1 MLESA
6 LKEYVFDCEN
16 AILNYRLGIEYEK
29 IGQTAAAISYLLRA
43 AERTKSKLLTYECL
57 IRIGNCFDRQQNRSF
72 TVKSMYRSAISILPN
87 RPEAYY
93 MLIKYLEFEKNYSEC
108 FLFCD
113 LALFNCKETKYD
125 DLGVGYPGIWGIYYY
140 YSTSSWWCGK
150 AMKSRK
156 IIQKII
162 DNYWNDM
169 DDHHKNAIESN
180 LIGLGSGPENHTF
193 RCYNKSL
200 HSKLRFKFSGSEY
213 IEQNYSQ
220 VYQDMFVL
228 SMLNGKRNGTFLEIG
243 GADPWK
249 GSNTAL
255 LEQNFGWKGTTIEF
269 NEKFIAPFRS
279 ARPKVN
285 LLHANA
291 LELNYDDILSQL
303 CDENN
308 IIDYLQLDIEPSRN
322 TYECMLKIPFDKYKF
337 RVITYEHDYP
347 ADVTR
352 QYREKS
358 REYLRSKGYQ
368 LIVNDVSPDG
378 EWNFEDWWVHP
389 DYVDEQIKEKMM
401 SVTDNKTKIEDYFLN
416 SNKNVITTIN
426 DTKQTIIDAHKK
438 YDSQLCWGWCSLD
451 KSGCFVDYV
460 NDICSRVENP
470 VCVEIGVFG
479 GKSILP
485 VALELKRHKKGMV
498 YAIDPWSNLEA
509 GKGYEDQQREYDYW
523 TNVDLEYMHKFFL
536 NLLKEYEIENYVDVI
551 KSTSDAAPEIDNID
565 FLFID
570 GQHTD
575 QAVRDTFKY
584 ATKVKLNG
592 YCVVDDVTWGDVSK
606 VPEILNSLG
615 FFNIHN
621 VDSNAMIFKR
631 TNLIDLRKEGD
642 DIFRINRT
650 NMAKRAFIIDNFY
663 SDPMAIRK
671 FAQKQEY
678 VDGGLGRGFIGKRSV
693 QQFLFP
699 GIKEAFESIMQ
710 KRITAWREHGMNGRF
725 QLNIGGEQLVYH
737 CDSQKYAAMIYLT
750 PDAPPSC
757 GTSTFMH
764 RASRVYH
771 NSDPN
776 INQVFY
782 GIKTTMDRTPYEN
795 VDKFGNIFNRLV
807 IFDAGCIHAASDYF
821 GADMEDGR
829 LWHMF
834 FFDAE

>member
-1 MLESA
+1 MLDA
-6 LKEYVFDCEN
+6 ILKEYVFDCEN
-16 AILNYRLGIEYEK
+16 PILNYQLGLEYEK

-43 AERTKSKLLTYECL
+43 AERTQNKLLTYECL
-57 IRIGNCFDRQQNRSF
+57 IRIGNCFDRQQNRSY
-72 TVKSMYRSAISILPN
+72 TVKSMYRSAISVLPD

-93 MLIKYLEFEKNYSEC
+93 MLAKYLAYEQNYSEC
-108 FLFCD
+108 YLFCD
-113 LALFNCKETKYD
+113 LALFHCKGKEYN
-125 DLGVGYPGIWGIYYY
+125 DLNVGYPGIWGIYYH
-140 YSTSSWWCGK
+140 YSVSSWWCGK
-150 AMKSRK
+150 GMKSRK
-156 IIQKII
+156 LIQKII
-162 DNYWNDM
+162 NEYWNEM
-169 DDHHKNAIESN
+169 DDYHKKSIETN
-180 LIGLGSGPENHTF
+180 LTSLGSGPE
-193 RCYNKSL
+193 K
-200 HSKLRFKFSGSEY
+200 HSIRTYTRDSHKKLRFKFAGSET
-213 IEQNYSQ
+213 IDHNFSQ

-228 SMLNGKRNGTFLEIG
+228 SMLNGKRNGSFLEIG

-249 GSNTAL
+249 CNNSAL
-255 LEQNFGWKGTTIEF
+255 LEQKFDWKGTSIEYD
-269 NEKFIAPFRS
+269 EKFIIPYRA
-279 ARPKVN
+279 ARPKTN

-291 LELNYDDILSQL
+291 LELNYDEILSKL
-303 CDENN
+303 CDENG
-308 IIDYLQLDIEPSRN
+308 IVDYLQLDIEPARN

-352 QYREKS
+352 QYRDKS
-358 REYLRSKGYQ
+358 REYLRSKGY
-368 LIVNDVSPDG
+368 LMVVNDVSPDG
-378 EWNFEDWWVHP
+378 DWNFEDWWIHP
-389 DYVDEQIKEKMM
+389 DCIDKDIKEKMM
-401 SVTDNKTKIEDYFLN
+401 NVTDKNTKVEDYFLN
-416 SNKNVITTIN
+416 SASIQLSSIH
-426 DTKQTIIDAHKK
+426 DTKNMIVEAHKK
-438 YDSQLCWGWCSLD
+438 YDNQLCWGWCSLD

-479 GKSILP
+479 GKSVLP
-485 VALELKRHKKGMV
+485 VALELKRHNKGKV
-498 YAIDPWSNLEA
+498 HAIDPWSNVEA
-509 GKGYEDQQREYDYW
+509 GKGYEDQKKEYDYW
-523 TNVDLEYMHKFFL
+523 TNVDLEYMHTFFL
-536 NLLKEYEIENYVDVI
+536 NLLKEYEIENYVNVI
-551 KSTSDAAPEIDNID
+551 RSTSDAAPDFDEID

-575 QAVRDTFKY
+575 QAVRDALKY

-592 YCVVDDVTWGDVSK
+592 YCAVDDVTWGDVNK
-606 VPEILNSLG
+606 VPEILNALG
-615 FFNIHN
+615 FFHIHS

-631 TNLIDLRKEGD
+631 TNMVDFRKEED
-642 DIFRINRT
+642 NIFKINKG
-650 NMAKRAFIIDNFY
+650 MAKRAFIVDNFY

-671 FAQKQEY
+671 FAQAQKY
-678 VDGGLGRGFIGKRSV
+678 IDGGLGRGFIGRRTV

-699 GIKEAFESIMQ
+699 GIKEAFEAIMD
-710 KRITAWREHGMNGRF
+710 KKITAWREHGMNGRF

-737 CDSQKYAAMIYLT
+737 CDSQKFAAMIYLT
-750 PDAPPSC
+750 PNAPPSC

-764 RASRVYH
+764 RASRVHH

-782 GIKTTMDRTPYEN
+782 GIKTTMDRTPYDN